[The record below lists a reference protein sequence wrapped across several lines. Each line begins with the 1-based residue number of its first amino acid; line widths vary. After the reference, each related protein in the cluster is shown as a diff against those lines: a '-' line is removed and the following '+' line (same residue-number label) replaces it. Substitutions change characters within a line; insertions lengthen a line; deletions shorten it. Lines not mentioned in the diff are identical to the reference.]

1 MSMFRLPVKGE
12 SLTQTQIMRHDR
24 GIPRECI
31 FARTIFV
38 SYEHTVRLFMQT
50 EKALREIDEENKQVQ
65 LRSQT
70 KLADAN
76 TLVAGI
82 GNKVKEVEEKMLQA
96 DAKLAEAN
104 KKSLELERKLRE
116 LESNQSVLQT
126 RIEDNK
132 VRKLKWLLL
141 NTTFP
146 LHTDSK
152 LDEMDGVEL
161 GGEDGRDAGEI
172 DGHRSRIWWRR
183 CNSFLTATR
192 LIEFVISEKLAL
204 PEH

>member
-1 MSMFRLPVKGE
+1 MTEVSPVNVSKPFCKFR
-12 SLTQTQIMRHDR
+12 TY
-24 GIPRECI
+24 
-31 FARTIFV
+31 V
-38 SYEHTVRLFMQT
+38 SAFMQI

-116 LESNQSVLQT
+116 LESNESVLQT
-126 RIEDNK
+126 RIEA
-132 VRKLKWLLL
+132 KLKWLLL

-152 LDEMDGVEL
+152 LDEVEKMVETLVRSMVIGVEY
-161 GGEDGRDAGEI
+161 GGDGGEI
-172 DGHRSRIWWRR
+172 DGHRRR
-183 CNSFLTATR
+183 W
-192 LIEFVISEKLAL
+192 
-204 PEH
+204 

>member
-1 MSMFRLPVKGE
+1 MTEVSPVNVSNPFCKFR
-12 SLTQTQIMRHDR
+12 TY
-24 GIPRECI
+24 
-31 FARTIFV
+31 V
-38 SYEHTVRLFMQT
+38 SAFMQI

-104 KKSLELERKLRE
+104 KKSLELERKLQE
-116 LESNQSVLQT
+116 LESNESVLQT
-126 RIEDNK
+126 RIEANK

-152 LDEMDGVEL
+152 LDEVEKMVRSMVIGVEY
-161 GGEDGRDAGEI
+161 GGDGGEI
-172 DGHRSRIWWRR
+172 DGHRRR
-183 CNSFLTATR
+183 W
-192 LIEFVISEKLAL
+192 
-204 PEH
+204 